1 MKTQQIHNHN
11 TRGAQR
17 KHLYL
22 PQIKTTLYGTN
33 SIIYQSITAWNNIHK
48 KINKNINDVS
58 RNQFYKAIKEHLQK
72 AYYNDD

>member
-1 MKTQQIHNHN
+1 MAP
-11 TRGAQR
+11 TR
-17 KHLYL
+17 LY
-22 PQIKTTLYGTN
+22 
-33 SIIYQSITAWNNIHK
+33 IYQSITAWNNIHK